1 MLVFISLSR
10 FDFNF
15 AYIINFKT
23 IAFIQQSG
31 NLTQKRLLSYME
43 KVIYFGNKTFK
54 SHLKPWIFKT

>member
-31 NLTQKRLLSYME
+31 NLTQKRLLNYHME

-54 SHLKPWIFKT
+54 SHLKP